1 MADDS
6 MSRAAAKRSAIG
18 HRVITPAVIVGA
30 LLLAELVAL
39 SRQAQ
44 PVTAVSDTAVI
55 ESYTVYASRG
65 AQLVGPYSRTDG
77 IILVP
82 STSMCW
88 HPSMP

>member
-6 MSRAAAKRSAIG
+6 MSRAASALS
-18 HRVITPAVIVGA
+18 HRAIASWPATIVAA
-30 LLLAELVAL
+30 LVVAAGLVAL

-65 AQLVGPYSRTDG
+65 AQLVGPYSR
-77 IILVP
+77 
-82 STSMCW
+82 
-88 HPSMP
+88 